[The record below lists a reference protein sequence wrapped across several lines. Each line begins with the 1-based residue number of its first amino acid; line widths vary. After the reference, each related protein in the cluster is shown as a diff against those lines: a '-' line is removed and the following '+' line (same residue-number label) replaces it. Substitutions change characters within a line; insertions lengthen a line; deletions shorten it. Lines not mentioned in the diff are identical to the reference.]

1 MTEYPYMAGYVRL
14 VNQSAS
20 RSGLGWTTSNQS
32 VWGGGTYWKYAP
44 APISNNSKMW
54 YQITTVGNAW
64 LTLRLPQMAWC
75 CFFTEHC
82 LMTDFLTHTHTL
94 NYHLTQARVKRWT
107 QDLPS
112 GKSSMHSNVISNWN
126 GFPNGLGLSST
137 ATFNTCTLAIPVS
150 SEVPRP

>member
-1 MTEYPYMAGYVRL
+1 MAGYVRL

-20 RSGLGWTTSNQS
+20 RNGLSWTTSNQS
-32 VWGGGTYWKYAP
+32 EWGGGTYWKYAP

-54 YQITTVGNAW
+54 SQITTVDNVW
-64 LTLRLPQMAWC
+64 LTLRLPKMAWC
-75 CFFTEHC
+75 WFFYGT
-82 LMTDFLTHTHTL
+82 LSDDWLPDTHTL
-94 NYHLTQARVKRWT
+94 NYHLTQARVGWT